1 MFKRILISFISLVLM
16 SVLVGCQENNQP
28 PVSYEK
34 SSETAY
40 YSQDD
45 LVKLALENSDK
56 TYIELNGNQSTISD
70 ESLTDETYI
79 QFAPIDSLGRTG
91 AAQACLGPETL
102 PAEGE
107 ERESIGMIKPSG
119 WQTKKY
125 DKSIVDGMY
134 LYNRCHQI
142 AWCLSGLNAEEQNLM
157 TGTRSFNVDG
167 MLPFEDYVCDYIKE
181 TGNHV
186 IYESTPI
193 FQGDELVARA
203 LHLQARSYEDDG
215 INFNVLI
222 INKQDGITIDYST
235 GESELKKENNDS
247 TENTKNTET
256 YILNKN
262 TKKIHKESCSS
273 VQSMSPKNKETVQDT
288 IEHLED
294 LGYTKCQTCLES

>member
-1 MFKRILISFISLVLM
+1 MFKRIFISFVALLLL
-16 SVLVGCQENNQP
+16 SVLVGCQETEQS
-28 PVSYEK
+28 PVSSDT
-34 SSETAY
+34 SSELVYT
-40 YSQDD
+40 QDE
-45 LVKLALENSDK
+45 LVKLATENSDK
-56 TYIELNGNQSTISD
+56 TYIEINGNQSSIRD
-70 ESLTDETYI
+70 EYLTDETYI
-79 QFAPIDSLGRTG
+79 QLSPLDSLGRTG
-91 AAQACLGPETL
+91 TALACLGPETL

-107 ERESIGMIKPSG
+107 ERGAIGMIKPSG
-119 WQTKKY
+119 WQTIRY

-142 AWCLSGLNAEEQNLM
+142 AWCLSGLNAEEKNLM

-167 MLPFEDYVCDYIKE
+167 MLPFEEYVCDYIKE

-222 INKQDGITIDYST
+222 INKQDGITINYAT
-235 GESELKKENNDS
+235 GESELQKVTSNTPEDS
-247 TENTKNTET
+247 QTAET
-256 YILNKN
+256 YVLNKN

-273 VQSMSPKNKETVQDT
+273 IQSMNPKNRETVQDT
-288 IEHLED
+288 IEHLEE
-294 LGYTKCQTCLES
+294 LGYTRCQTCLAE